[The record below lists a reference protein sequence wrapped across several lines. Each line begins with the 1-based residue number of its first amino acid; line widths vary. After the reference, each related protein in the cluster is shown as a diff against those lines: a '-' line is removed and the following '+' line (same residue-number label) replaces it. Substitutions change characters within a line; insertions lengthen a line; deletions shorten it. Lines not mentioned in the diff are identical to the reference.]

1 MTQMAEIVVQKVD
14 IANLGGD
21 QELLKNAID
30 IAMSI
35 SEYIQEHSYEI
46 RSKIL
51 KSKADE
57 SQD

>member
-1 MTQMAEIVVQKVD
+1 MAEIVVQKVD
-14 IANLGGD
+14 VANLGGD

-30 IAMSI
+30 IAMCI